1 MFPILISHILILSV
15 LELLFKTLKTFAREY
30 ETVWTKCNGLGRKLS
45 EYVERDIIEHHC
57 LAHRLHLAIRRA
69 FTKSEKYDRDNPPLK
84 FMNHLEILL
93 NKLYRQ
99 VLAHIRMVNG
109 LLVFV
114 LNLQASLF

>member
-1 MFPILISHILILSV
+1 MLNILKLCLG
-15 LELLFKTLKTFAREY
+15 KN
-30 ETVWTKCNGLGRKLS
+30 NGLGRKLS

-57 LAHRLHLAIRRA
+57 LAHRLHLAIHRA
-69 FTKSEKYDRDNPPLK
+69 FTISEKYDRDNPPLK

-114 LNLQASLF
+114 RNLQASLFLTKPYKPLTILL